1 MDRCLDK
8 VGSIVCHCNLVLA
21 KYDPVKI
28 IICSAGSTWVLCKL
42 VDAYTRCEDGVL
54 VATKKKF
61 FKVVRKLPWVEREIQ
76 KELGKSM
83 SSLKKDVNEQ
93 NKGLTYNTHLP
104 ADGLTKEQIVK
115 ELQKLL
121 GMGDFKAETGALSGV
136 CHQPQ
141 EDRVD
146 VVTTVY
152 SMAAYT
158 NPLNP
163 DAYPGVR
170 KMEAEV
176 VRMTGSLFHGGPD
189 MCGTMTSGGTESLI
203 LAVLAYRGFARE
215 TRGITRPNIVIPDS
229 GHVALDKAGH
239 LLGIA
244 VRHVK
249 VDPVTL
255 TPTMK
260 DMKKAC
266 DSNTVM
272 LLASAPQYAHG
283 IMDPVKEI
291 AALGEAMNIP
301 VHVDACLGG
310 FLIAFADKVGVKLDP
325 FDFRVP
331 GVTSIS
337 ADTHKFGYAPKGSSV
352 IMYSST
358 KYIHHQYFVSADW
371 TGGIFISPT
380 LAGSRSGGVIA
391 ATWAALMNHGFNGYI
406 EATRSLLNTANKV
419 KEGVSRIPGL
429 KLLGDPKLCIVAFSS
444 DEFHI
449 YRLADEMKDLGWM
462 LSCLQYPTAVHL
474 YIVPSH
480 TKEGII
486 ENFLRDLHIATDKVR
501 NTPDE
506 LTGRAAVYGMAQ
518 QIPDKSLVSELAAGF
533 MDILYSTTV

>member
-1 MDRCLDK
+1 
-8 VGSIVCHCNLVLA
+8 
-21 KYDPVKI
+21 
-28 IICSAGSTWVLCKL
+28 
-42 VDAYTRCEDGVL
+42 
-54 VATKKKF
+54 
-61 FKVVRKLPWVEREIQ
+61 
-76 KELGKSM
+76 
-83 SSLKKDVNEQ
+83 
-93 NKGLTYNTHLP
+93 
-104 ADGLTKEQIVK
+104 
-115 ELQKLL
+115 
-121 GMGDFKAETGALSGV
+121 
-136 CHQPQ
+136 
-141 EDRVD
+141 
-146 VVTTVY
+146 
-152 SMAAYT
+152 
-158 NPLNP
+158 
-163 DAYPGVR
+163 
-170 KMEAEV
+170 

-203 LAVLAYRGFARE
+203 LAVLAYRGYAQE
-215 TRGITRPNIVIPDS
+215 SKGITRPNIVIPDS

-255 TPTMK
+255 TPNIR
-260 DMKKAC
+260 DMRRAC

-283 IMDPVKEI
+283 IMDPVEDI
-291 AALGEAMNIP
+291 ASLGKDLNIP

-310 FLIAFADKVGVKLDP
+310 FLIAFADKVGVRLEP
-325 FDFRVP
+325 FDFRVA

-406 EATRSLLNTANKV
+406 EATRNLLHTADKV
-419 KEGVSRIPGL
+419 KEGILRIPGL
-429 KLLGDPKLCIVAFSS
+429 KLLGNPKLCIVAFSS

-449 YRLADEMKDLGWM
+449 YRLADEMKELGWM

-486 ENFLRDLHIATDKVR
+486 DNFLRDLHIATDKVR